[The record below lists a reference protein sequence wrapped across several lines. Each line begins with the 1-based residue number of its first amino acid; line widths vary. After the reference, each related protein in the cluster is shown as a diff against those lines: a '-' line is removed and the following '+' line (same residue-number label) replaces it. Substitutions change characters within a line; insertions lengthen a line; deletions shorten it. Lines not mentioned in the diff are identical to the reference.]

1 MAEKEDSKFDPVIT
15 GQGISSAG
23 SLASSLVGYASA
35 RKQEKFQERMSN
47 TSHQREVADLTAA
60 GLNPILSAGGHGAST
75 PTGSIFTPEN
85 PVKDLAAT
93 MARRKEIQQ
102 TGILN
107 KKAMEKMDNEI
118 IESQTRAGLNS
129 AMSEKTL
136 QEVQSESVRT
146 AMLAKEM
153 ELLGFKAG
161 RELAET
167 NLASARRMNE
177 LANYERFKAELP
189 SLQSKY
195 LYDKSSGKVT
205 KLIKHAREDILGTGG
220 LPSLMIP
227 LKAPPVINKY
237 PTNIFQR

>member
-1 MAEKEDSKFDPVIT
+1 MAEKEDFKLDPVIA

-23 SLASSLVGYASA
+23 SLASSLIGYASA

-47 TSHQREVADLTAA
+47 TAHQREVADLQAA

-75 PTGSIFTPEN
+75 PAGSLFTPDN
-85 PVKDLAAT
+85 PFKDLAGT

-107 KKAMEKMDNEI
+107 KKSMEKMDNEI
-118 IESQTRAGLNS
+118 VESQTRAGLNS
-129 AMSEKTL
+129 AMAEKTL

-146 AMLAKEM
+146 AMLGKEM

-167 NLASARRMNE
+167 NLASARTMNE
-177 LANYERFKAELP
+177 KTTYERFKADLP
-189 SLQSKY
+189 SLKSKY
-195 LYDKSSGKVT
+195 QHDKSQLGQFYYGFER
-205 KLIKHAREDILGTGG
+205 ARKSLFGEGG
-220 LPSLMIP
+220 LPGLMLQFP
-227 LKAPPVINKY
+227 RLG
-237 PTNIFQR
+237 R